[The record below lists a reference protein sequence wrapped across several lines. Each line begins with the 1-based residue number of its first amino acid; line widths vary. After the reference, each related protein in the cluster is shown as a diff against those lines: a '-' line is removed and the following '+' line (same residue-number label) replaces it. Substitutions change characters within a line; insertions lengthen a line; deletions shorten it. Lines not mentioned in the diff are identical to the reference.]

1 MAQRSIVGASKSGSI
16 SRREARE
23 AVRTAVSGRS
33 IDHEGAR
40 EQSRG
45 ERDVSMSDRIRERY
59 LGHFGSDAGR
69 SVAKTSSRSASAGK
83 KAGARK
89 SARKSSGKKVSLVK
103 AAKKSSTKRAGR
115 KAS

>member
-1 MAQRSIVGASKSGSI
+1 MAQRSIVGASKPGSI

-23 AVRTAVSGRS
+23 AVRTAVSGRF
-33 IDHEGAR
+33 IDHAGAR
-40 EQSRG
+40 EQPRG
-45 ERDVSMSDRIRERY
+45 DRDALMSDRIRERY

-69 SVAKTSSRSASAGK
+69 SVAKKASRSASAGK
-83 KAGARK
+83 KTSVRK

-103 AAKKSSTKRAGR
+103 AAKKSSTRKAGR